1 MSTGSELSTGSIEPQ
16 VVAGFAVGAGRS
28 FGGMSRHEEH
38 ERVRQRLGGL
48 AVRDQA
54 GSMRTGP
61 DRAGVRGGRGT
72 EGRWDDEELPP
83 GEVRAPGWLD
93 TGGEPRGL
101 RRLVPERFRAARVD
115 PGRPGAFVLALVGV
129 VAVVFTGVLVLRDQ
143 PTQQSVP
150 PVPVVR
156 AEHIGGRGEPT
167 TTVAAAPGQVPTPSA
182 EVVVS
187 VMGLVERPGLHRLP
201 AGARIADALDLAGG
215 ARDGADLAGLNLAQ
229 RLADGDQVVI
239 GAADPGSPVPRHGS
253 TMISAGGSPPATSNA
268 GSATGTTSPA
278 PSKTGVAQDG
288 KRVDLN
294 TATEAELDALPGV
307 GPVTAKAILTWRS
320 TNGKFTDVTQLGE
333 VDGIGPARLARLR
346 DLVTT

>member
-1 MSTGSELSTGSIEPQ
+1 M
-16 VVAGFAVGAGRS
+16 RS
-28 FGGMSRHEEH
+28 
-38 ERVRQRLGGL
+38 
-48 AVRDQA
+48 
-54 GSMRTGP
+54 GP
-61 DRAGVRGGRGT
+61 DRAGARGGRDT

-83 GEVRAPGWLD
+83 GEVQSPGWLD
-93 TGGEPRGL
+93 TGGGPRGL
-101 RRLVPERFRAARVD
+101 QRLVPERFRAARVD
-115 PGRPGAFVLALVGV
+115 PGRPGALVLALVGV

-156 AEHIGGRGEPT
+156 AEPIAARGEPA
-167 TTVAAAPGQVPTPSA
+167 TTVAAAGGSA
-182 EVVVS
+182 PATSSEVVVS

-201 AGARIADALDLAGG
+201 AGARIADAIDLAGG

-239 GAADPGSPVPRHGS
+239 GATDPGSPVPRLGS
-253 TMISAGGSPPATSNA
+253 SMISAGGSTPRPANVGGAA
-268 GSATGTTSPA
+268 GDTSAT
-278 PSKTGVAQDG
+278 PSKTGAAQDA
-288 KRVDLN
+288 KRVNLN